1 MIRWKH
7 CKLRAPVAGT
17 VGNIK
22 LQSIVCVCAFG
33 SQFWPVVTERVVVA
47 INNDDNTSEQSWTKF
62 DRVLFASKLTNL
74 KVEIANGGKENR
86 ICFTSE

>member
-1 MIRWKH
+1 M
-7 CKLRAPVAGT
+7 
-17 VGNIK
+17 
-22 LQSIVCVCAFG
+22 CAFG

-47 INNDDNTSEQSWTKF
+47 INNDDNTSEQSWTNF